1 MKKMRW
7 FGKFCCAFA
16 TMALASLS
24 MVGCDLEVD
33 DKDNRAALVSSGDNG
48 DNNNNT
54 SVLYVGLGGENTFN
68 ISSVKVGDTAQNVQ
82 HATLTPSSWDAISEF
97 ETVQVPNGS
106 SVSYTF
112 TQAEAGSNAWNTW
125 SIAVYDNATV
135 SSANGNLLRGDNWLN
150 ESTAA
155 GFAAGL
161 WSDGAVSA
169 DGTYSNNFTYE
180 TAGKALTSSNTVVVK
195 VEYSGSTVTITETV
209 DGQLA
214 YTTTGTISSSSANSS
229 EDDNTGTDNTNTDNT
244 NTDNTG
250 TDNTDTDNTN
260 TDNTNTD
267 NTTTD
272 NTTTDNTNTEN
283 ENGENESSI
292 PTETD
297 YVVGTEDCA
306 TSWSAGSTYT
316 IASGATQTVYFKN
329 YSSGANNWNNFL
341 LELWNTDN
349 ESAVTLRADNY
360 GWNYGSGNTE
370 FSYASVD
377 TTGSSLPSDWATWLT
392 AINGATVKL
401 VVTYADGT
409 ITFTATSD
417 DVADWKQ
424 VYSFSGCT
432 SSELYWHFNV
442 DGSYIVVLK

>member
-16 TMALASLS
+16 AVTLASLS
-24 MVGCDLEVD
+24 VMGCDLEVD
-33 DKDNRAALVSSGDNG
+33 DKDNRAALVSSSGNSGD
-48 DNNNNT
+48 
-54 SVLYVGLGGENTFN
+54 SFLYVGLGGENTFN
-68 ISSVKVGDTAQNVQ
+68 ISSVKLGDTEQAIT
-82 HATLTPSSWDAISEF
+82 HATLAPSLWNAISEF
-97 ETVQVPNGS
+97 ETVKLPEGS

-112 TQAEAGSNAWNTW
+112 KQADVGSDNYKTW
-125 SIAVYDNATV
+125 AIAVYDNATI
-135 SSANGNLLRGDNWLN
+135 SSANGTFLRGDDWLN
-150 ESTAA
+150 KSTDA

-161 WSDGAVSA
+161 WSDGNVTAG
-169 DGTYSNNFTYE
+169 GTYSNNFTVE

-214 YTTTGTISSSSANSS
+214 YTTTGTISSSSASSS
-229 EDDNTGTDNTNTDNT
+229 ED
-244 NTDNTG
+244 
-250 TDNTDTDNTN
+250 
-260 TDNTNTD
+260 DNTNTD

-272 NTTTDNTNTEN
+272 NTNTDNTNTEN

-297 YVVGTEDCA
+297 YVVGTEDCT
-306 TSWSAGSTYT
+306 TSWVAGSTYT

-329 YSSGANNWNNFL
+329 YGSGAKNWNNFL

-370 FSYASVD
+370 FSYDSVD
-377 TTGSSLPSDWATWLT
+377 TTGSSVPSTDADWATWLT
-392 AINGATVKL
+392 AMNGATVKL
-401 VVTYADGT
+401 VVTYVDGT